1 MWSSFW
7 GAAWGARVLGN
18 SVGDWAIAAAAFLVT
33 FTVLPLVRGFVAARR
48 RRWAE
53 AGREQPPAIEIAA
66 LLAERTSRLFIW
78 AVAVAFACAQLSLP
92 PRAARAVE
100 VATIFIF
107 WFQMGR
113 WGMSAV
119 RYAVD
124 RRRRR
129 NGGPDPAV
137 SGSIEIILFA
147 AGLVVWTTAFLVA
160 LDNLGVAIRP
170 LLAGLG
176 IGGIA
181 VALAVQAV
189 LGDLLASMSIALDKP
204 FAVGDA
210 LVIDGFNG
218 TVEHIGV
225 KSTRLRSVSGE
236 QIVMSNA
243 DVLKSRLR
251 NYGRLRERRSAF
263 ELTVTY
269 DTPPAVLRQ
278 IPEAIR
284 RIVESQPHTRFERCH
299 LMACAQTG
307 LTFEIVYFVTVPEF
321 KVYADLQQAIN
332 LAILE
337 RFRELGVQFAT
348 PVLAP
353 MPTYAGAKTLS
364 IAPATVATVAI
375 ATGSA
380 AAPAVQAVQAAQAA
394 SQDFPPSNA
403 APSRAAARS

>member
-1 MWSSFW
+1 MLRSLW
-7 GAAWGARVLGN
+7 GVSVLGN
-18 SVGDWAIAAAAFLVT
+18 TVGDWTVALVAFLVT
-33 FTVLPLVRGFVAARR
+33 FTVLPLVRGFLAARR
-48 RRWAE
+48 RRWVE
-53 AGREQPPAIEIAA
+53 ARREQPVAIEIAA
-66 LLAERTSRLFIW
+66 LLAERTSRIFIW
-78 AVAVAFACAQLSLP
+78 AVAIYFAGALLSLP
-92 PRAARAVE
+92 PRIERAVE
-100 VATIFIF
+100 IATIFIF

-113 WGMSAV
+113 WGMAAV

-124 RRRRR
+124 RRGQR
-129 NGGPDPAV
+129 NGGPDPAL
-137 SGSIEIILFA
+137 SGSIEIILFV
-147 AGLVVWTTAFLVA
+147 AGLVIWTTAFLIA
-160 LDNLGVAIRP
+160 LDNLGIAIKP

-210 LVIDGFNG
+210 LVVDGFNG

-251 NYGRLRERRSAF
+251 NFGRLRERRSAF

-269 DTPPAVLRQ
+269 DTPPEVLRR
-278 IPEAIR
+278 IPEAVR
-284 RIVESQPHTRFERCH
+284 RIIEAQPHTRFERCH
-299 LMACAQTG
+299 LMTCGPTG
-307 LTFEIVYFVTVPEF
+307 PTFETVYFVTVPEF

-332 LAILE
+332 IAILE
-337 RFRELGVQFAT
+337 CFRELGVQFAT

-353 MPTYAGAKTLS
+353 MPTHAKPAAPLPAG
-364 IAPATVATVAI
+364 PVAI
-375 ATGSA
+375 ATVPVAAGQAVA
-380 AAPAVQAVQAAQAA
+380 AAQTV
-394 SQDFPPSNA
+394 A
-403 APSRAAARS
+403 APPATLQPRTATGS

>member
-1 MWSSFW
+1 MLHSFW
-7 GAAWGARVLGN
+7 EATWGATLLRN
-18 SVGDWAIAAAAFLVT
+18 TVGDWILAGAAFLIT
-33 FTVLPLVRGFVAARR
+33 FTVLLLLRGLIAARR

-53 AGREQPPAIEIAA
+53 TRREQPVAIELAT
-66 LLAERTSRLFIW
+66 LLAARTSRLFIW
-78 AVAVAFACAQLSLP
+78 AVALDFACAQLWLP
-92 PRAARAVE
+92 PRIARAIE
-100 VATIFIF
+100 IAMIFIF
-107 WFQMGR
+107 WLQMGR

-119 RYAVD
+119 RYAVE
-124 RRRRR
+124 RRQRRS
-129 NGGPDPAV
+129 GGPDAAL
-137 SGSIEIILFA
+137 SGSIEIILFV
-147 AGLVVWTTAFLVA
+147 AGVVVWTTVFLVA
-160 LDNLGVAIRP
+160 LDNVGIAIKP

-269 DTPPAVLRQ
+269 DTAPEVLRA
-278 IPEAIR
+278 IPEAVR
-284 RIVESQPHTRFERCH
+284 RIIESQPNTRFDRCH
-299 LMACAQTG
+299 LMTCGEKGPTY
-307 LTFEIVYFVTVPEF
+307 EIVYFVTVPDF
-321 KVYADLQQAIN
+321 KVYADLQQTIN
-332 LAILE
+332 IAILE
-337 RFRELGVQFAT
+337 RFRALGVQFAT

-353 MPTYAGAKTLS
+353 MPTYDKPAGTAPFAANVPAAIGS
-364 IAPATVATVAI
+364 PIAAAASATVAI
-375 ATGSA
+375 ATSTA
-380 AAPAVQAVQAAQAA
+380 AAPT
-394 SQDFPPSNA
+394 
-403 APSRAAARS
+403 AAAVGARRS

>member
-1 MWSSFW
+1 MLRSLW
-7 GAAWGARVLGN
+7 GVSVLGN
-18 SVGDWAIAAAAFLVT
+18 TVGDWTVALVAFLVT
-33 FTVLPLVRGFVAARR
+33 FTVLPLVRGFLAARR
-48 RRWAE
+48 RRWVE
-53 AGREQPPAIEIAA
+53 ARREQPVAIEIAA
-66 LLAERTSRLFIW
+66 LLAERTSRIFIW
-78 AVAVAFACAQLSLP
+78 AVAIYFAGALLSLP
-92 PRAARAVE
+92 PRIERAVE
-100 VATIFIF
+100 IATIFIF

-113 WGMSAV
+113 WGMAAV

-124 RRRRR
+124 LRGQR
-129 NGGPDPAV
+129 NGGPDPAL
-137 SGSIEIILFA
+137 SGSIEIILFV
-147 AGLVVWTTAFLVA
+147 AGLVIWTTAFLIA
-160 LDNLGVAIRP
+160 LDNLGIAIKP

-210 LVIDGFNG
+210 LVVDGFNG

-251 NYGRLRERRSAF
+251 NFGRLRERRSAF

-269 DTPPAVLRQ
+269 DTPPEVLRR
-278 IPEAIR
+278 IPEAVR
-284 RIVESQPHTRFERCH
+284 RIIEAQPHTRFERCH
-299 LMACAQTG
+299 LMTCGPTG
-307 LTFEIVYFVTVPEF
+307 PTFETVYFVTVPEF

-332 LAILE
+332 IAILE
-337 RFRELGVQFAT
+337 CFRELGVQFAT

-353 MPTYAGAKTLS
+353 MPTHAKPAAPLPAG
-364 IAPATVATVAI
+364 PVAI
-375 ATGSA
+375 ATVPVAAGQAVA
-380 AAPAVQAVQAAQAA
+380 AAQTV
-394 SQDFPPSNA
+394 A
-403 APSRAAARS
+403 APPATLQPRTATGS